1 MRLLSEL
8 AARTADRNGRQRFVI
23 HQDSG
28 QRMRPTAGSAPQ
40 TRNTGEGELMN
51 ASSSWVGDVLTR
63 FNLHNNISDDSQVNR
78 SWSIIDRTSL
88 LERIYGTCHAI
99 NSCAQ
104 DGLLYGQMFARP
116 HAIAFRV
123 GFVRGDVEYLMS
135 LAMWGGR
142 PTLLFSSRKDYQWK
156 KGVLPFFRHSVNRRE
171 NYICRREIN
180 PATVS
185 DGEIQKWF
193 IYLLSGLKRSFRPS
207 ENPSPQQ
214 IVDLSTAYS
223 SQGTMS
229 L

>member
-8 AARTADRNGRQRFVI
+8 AARMADRGGGRRLADSQA
-23 HQDSG
+23 SG
-28 QRMRPTAGSAPQ
+28 QMLRQAARSLPKIRTM
-40 TRNTGEGELMN
+40 GEGELMN
-51 ASSSWVGDVLTR
+51 ATSSWVGDVLTR
-63 FNLHNNISDDSQVNR
+63 FNLIRNLNDDSRVNR
-78 SWSIIDRTSL
+78 NWSMIDRTSL
-88 LERIYGTCHAI
+88 IERVYGACQAI

-104 DGLLYGQMFARP
+104 NGLLYGKMFARP

-123 GFVRGDVEYLMS
+123 GFVRGDIEYLMS
-135 LAMWGGR
+135 LTMSGGR
-142 PTLLFSSRKDYQWK
+142 PTLLFSSRKEYQWK
-156 KGVLPFFRHSVNRRE
+156 KSVLPFFRHSMNRRE
-171 NYICRREIN
+171 SFICRRGIN

-193 IYLLSGLKRSFRPS
+193 IYLLSGLKRSFRPK

-214 IVDLSTAYS
+214 IIDLSRAYS